1 MEWLFLWGSV
11 SGNVMSLYH
20 QMPLS
25 QFPLGNLCAKP
36 CIPPSFPP
44 HRKLREWAKGSDGP
58 LVGSALPCSMVTILR
73 GPWPG
78 VDHYPSCLRG
88 SSEGRPRSP
97 WSRRISSDGNKHHP
111 FGTAFY
117 SCKHFHTYY
126 SIGNSQL
133 CKEGILISSP
143 FARWVN
149 WDSERL
155 NLLSRIT
162 QLLRSRTGTQIQMV
176 PIDTESHKIQKE
188 ED

>member
-1 MEWLFLWGSV
+1 MEWLFLWRSV
-11 SGNVMSLYH
+11 FSNVISLYH
-20 QMPLS
+20 QMPL
-25 QFPLGNLCAKP
+25 FPDPTCESLCQTMY
-36 CIPPSFPP
+36 F
-44 HRKLREWAKGSDGP
+44 HLRFLLIGSSENEQRARMVPLWAV
-58 LVGSALPCSMVTILR
+58 LCSILWSPILR

-78 VDHYPSCLRG
+78 VDHCPTCLRG
-88 SSEGRPRSP
+88 SSEGRPCSP
-97 WSRRISSDGNKHHP
+97 WSRRISADGNKHHV

-126 SIGNSQL
+126 SQL
-133 CKEGILISSP
+133 GMEGILISFP

-162 QLLRSRTGTQIQMV
+162 QLLRSRTGTQTQMV